1 MNSYLFTMLFI
12 HLMPAFSTLF
22 CGLQITLALLLGSD
36 YSQGI
41 RGLGPVCF
49 YSLLLLSSH

>member
-12 HLMPAFSTLF
+12 NLMPAFSTLF

-36 YSQGI
+36 YSQGV